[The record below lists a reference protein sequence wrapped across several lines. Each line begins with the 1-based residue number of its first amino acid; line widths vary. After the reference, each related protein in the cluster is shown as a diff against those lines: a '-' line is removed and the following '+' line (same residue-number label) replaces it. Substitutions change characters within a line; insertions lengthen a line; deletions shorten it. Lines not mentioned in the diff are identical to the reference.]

1 MQEKFR
7 NKYRVES
14 TRLQNWN
21 YGWQAAYFIT
31 ICTKGRKSFFGD
43 VINGKMELN
52 EIGNIAKNEWLKTFE
67 MRPDM
72 NLLMGEFMIMPNHF
86 HSIIIIGKNQY
97 NSNSPTAAMHCGPN
111 NTDAMH
117 CDNSNAMQCG
127 PGRTDAMHCVSTN
140 IPGHIP
146 KNEFGPQSKN
156 LGSIIRGFKI
166 GVTTR
171 ARIINSSFAWQPL
184 YHDHIIRDQRS
195 FERISEYI
203 KNNPKKWTGE
213 NG

>member
-7 NKYRVES
+7 NKYRIDS
-14 TRLQNWN
+14 TRLQQWN
-21 YGWQAAYFIT
+21 YKWQAAYFIT

-97 NSNSPTAAMHCGPN
+97 NTIACTAMHR
-111 NTDAMH
+111 TDAIH
-117 CDNSNAMQCG
+117 RTDAS
-127 PGRTDAMHCVSTN
+127 TDAMHCVSSD
-140 IPGHIP
+140 IPGDIP
-146 KNEFGPQSKN
+146 ADADNAEKPQNQFGPQSKN
-156 LGSIIRGFKI
+156 LASIIRGFKI

-171 ARIINSSFAWQPL
+171 ARIINPSFAWQPL
-184 YHDHIIRDQRS
+184 YHDHIIRDQKS

-203 KNNPKKWTGE
+203 KNNPKKWKGE
-213 NG
+213 N